1 MTTVQDKIYNID
13 LVVED
18 IKNEPQTY
26 NTILKEEVLNP
37 TFQFSLRRKI
47 NKLCQRGTIFK
58 TSIPGTRFGQAL
70 LYIEPRQYKIIV
82 ESDRLGVNV
91 YYFFQ
96 FKKISKFY
104 IKIPKYWKLN
114 NTYWV
119 EVNEELELFEGKI
132 LKFI

>member
-1 MTTVQDKIYNID
+1 MVSIQDKIYNID

-18 IKNEPQTY
+18 IKLEPQTY

-47 NKLCQRGTIFK
+47 NNLCKQGIVFK

-70 LYIEPRQYKIIV
+70 IYFEPRQYKIIV
-82 ESDRLGVNV
+82 ESSRTGVNV

-96 FKKISKFY
+96 FKKVSQYY
-104 IKIPKYWKLN
+104 IRIPKYWRLE
-114 NTYWV
+114 NTKWV
-119 EVNEELELFEGKI
+119 EVNEELDLFEGKI